1 MNEQEYI
8 NYINNNNIDMNIIH
22 ERMKQFISSD
32 DIKKYL
38 GNESLNKIVKYGEL
52 DNYKNIEQLVNNNDY
67 KIILIESEL
76 NVGHW
81 TVILRYNNFIE
92 WFNSYGLIPSVDIDY
107 IDDRINK
114 MLDQDI
120 KHLNILLN
128 ECKDRYDII
137 YNKKPLQKLDDNTS
151 TCGRWV
157 LMRIIAFLFYKFDL
171 NNFLIFIEKLKDHFN
186 LENDELISLL
196 II

>member
-1 MNEQEYI
+1 MNEENYI
-8 NYINNNNIDMNIIH
+8 NYINNNKIDINIIH
-22 ERMKQFISSD
+22 DRMKQFISNE
-32 DIKKYL
+32 DICKYL
-38 GNESLNKIVKYGEL
+38 GPEANNKIVKYGDL

-67 KIILIESEL
+67 IIILIESEL
-76 NVGHW
+76 NIGHW

-120 KHLNILLN
+120 RHLNILLN
-128 ECKDRYDII
+128 ECKNRYDII
-137 YNKKPLQKLDDNTS
+137 YNKKPLQKLDENVA

-157 LMRIIAFLFYKFDL
+157 LMRIITFLFYKFDL
-171 NNFLIFIEKLKDHFN
+171 NNFLIFIEKLKEHFN